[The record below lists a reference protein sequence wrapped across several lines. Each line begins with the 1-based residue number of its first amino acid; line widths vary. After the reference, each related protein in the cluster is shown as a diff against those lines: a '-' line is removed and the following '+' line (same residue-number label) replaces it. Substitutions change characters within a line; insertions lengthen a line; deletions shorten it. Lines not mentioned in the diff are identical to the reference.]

1 MAVIRTSLP
10 SKPAAPSAKG
20 RKPLPSTRITP
31 VWQILSGAGDRL
43 GDGHLELLERIGECG
58 SLREA
63 SRLCGISYR
72 TAWSR
77 VGELNR
83 GSPEPLVL
91 SVNGGAK
98 GGESRL
104 TEAGQRLVDTHLRAE
119 RSFQEAMEA
128 GGIDPA
134 QLDSWLRFL
143 RRISMKTSA
152 RNQYHGTVAALR
164 RGAVNAEVDIQLPGG
179 IVISSQ
185 ITLPSVDRLGLEVG
199 REAWALVKASWV
211 LLAAGEEEPAVS
223 ARNRLKGKV
232 SSIVRGAVNSEVVV
246 ALPGGQEVVAVV
258 LNESVKTLGLRTGSV
273 AWALIKAG
281 SVIVGTL

>member
-1 MAVIRTSLP
+1 M
-10 SKPAAPSAKG
+10 
-20 RKPLPSTRITP
+20 
-31 VWQILSGAGDRL
+31 WQILSGSGNRL
-43 GDGHLELLERIGECG
+43 GDGHLELLQRIGESG

-63 SRLCGISYR
+63 AKLCGVSYR

-83 GSPEPLVL
+83 GSPEPLVI

-119 RSFQEAMEA
+119 RSFQEAMDA

-152 RNQYHGTVAALR
+152 RNQFHGTVAAVR
-164 RGAVNAEVDIQLPGG
+164 KGAVNADVDIRIPGG
-179 IVISSQ
+179 LLVTSQ
-185 ITLPSVDRLGLEVG
+185 ITIPSLERLGLSEG
-199 REAWALVKASWV
+199 REAWALIKASWV
-211 LLAAGEEEPAVS
+211 VLGVGESEPPVS

-232 SSIVRGAVNSEVVV
+232 GSIARGAVNSEVVV
-246 ALPGGQEVVAVV
+246 ALPGEQEVVATVS
-258 LNESVKTLGLRTGSV
+258 NESVKALGLRTGSV
-273 AWALIKAG
+273 AWVMFKAG